1 MTRTTSG
8 ALVVAVGGAIGAV
21 ARWALTEA
29 FPASPGDFPWTTF
42 VINVVGCAL
51 LASLPL
57 VPAARNRWW
66 VGLFLG
72 TGVLGGFTTM
82 SAASVETF
90 LLLDGHHL
98 ATAAAYCVGTLAAA
112 LTAVLVVDRRVTL
125 DDRTRAERD
134 GWNE

>member
-8 ALVVAVGGAIGAV
+8 ALVVAVGGAIGAA

>member
-21 ARWALTEA
+21 ARWALTGA